1 MNRTALLALL
11 FVGFSGCATP
21 PSEAPQATQAGP
33 DGLVGVS
40 SGRLD
45 QLYVRPGSEIA
56 GYRKVLLDPVV
67 VELNNDWMKQRHGSN
82 YRIQPTYPRY
92 KDSDEVVRETATAVS
107 TSLAK
112 AFRASGFEVVETPA
126 SDVMRVSAKV
136 SDLFINAPDIVAP
149 GYTKNATRDAGDAYL
164 ALDARD
170 STNGKPLAKVQHH
183 AIARETPRGNVA
195 NDPSNTLWM
204 ETLFQRWADNCATEI
219 ALAQRDAH
227 ASLK

>member
-11 FVGFSGCATP
+11 FTGLAAGCATP
-21 PSEAPQATQAGP
+21 PEALQAPRPGP
-33 DGLVGVS
+33 DGLAVVP
-40 SGRLD
+40 SGRVD
-45 QLYVRPGSEIA
+45 QLYMRPGGEIA
-56 GYRKVLLDPVV
+56 SYRKVVLEPVA
-67 VELNNDWMKQRHGSN
+67 VELNSDWMKQRHGSN

-92 KDSDEVVRETATAVS
+92 KDTDEVIRETAAAVS

-112 AFRASGFEVVETPA
+112 AFRASGFQIVEAPGA
-126 SDVMRVSAKV
+126 DVMRVSAKV
-136 SDLFINAPDIVAP
+136 TDLFINAPDIVSP

-170 STNGKPLAKVQHH
+170 SLNGKPLVKVQHH